1 MAVVNI
7 LVEGKDD
14 IVFLC
19 RLIEVM
25 RQEQGLSPLVWT
37 IPNLDRKVILNG
49 KRRFGDC
56 FVRIGGDVIAIT
68 ETGGFAKKPS
78 PAWKMVKTAQ
88 REDVRVTQ
96 YLILFDADAPRNFLG
111 NEQDFGGVSARRDFL
126 QRLYSE
132 SGIGFKTFLFPDDVH
147 DGAMEDL
154 AIAIIRPD
162 VRFVIDGNWP
172 EFRASVKSSCEA
184 KGKEY
189 LNYSAKCALS
199 QFATVFDDDVA
210 KDLYWVA
217 ALWND
222 DLWDWQS
229 CTKVERMSCIIA
241 LFARNLLRGLAM

>member
-1 MAVVNI
+1 MGAVNV

-25 RQEQGLSPLVWT
+25 RQEQGLEPIDWT
-37 IPNLDRKVILNG
+37 IPNPDRKVILNSR
-49 KRRFGDC
+49 KRFGDC
-56 FVRIGGDVIAIT
+56 FVRIGEEVVAIT

-78 PAWKMVKTAQ
+78 PAWRLIKTAQ

-111 NEQDFGGVSARRDFL
+111 NDQDFGGVSVRRDYL
-126 QRLYSE
+126 QSLYSGC
-132 SGIGFKTFLFPDDVH
+132 GIGFKTFLFPDDAH

-154 AIAIIRPD
+154 AISIIRPD
-162 VRFVIDGNWP
+162 VRFVIDSKWP
-172 EFRASVKSSCEA
+172 EFRANVRISCEA
-184 KGKEY
+184 AGKSY
-189 LNYSAKCALS
+189 LDFSAKCALS
-199 QFATVFDDDVA
+199 QFATVFDLDVA

-222 DLWDWQS
+222 EIWNWRS
-229 CTKVERMSCIIA
+229 SA
-241 LFARNLLRGLAM
+241 LFPIKNFLRTNLPVLFRV